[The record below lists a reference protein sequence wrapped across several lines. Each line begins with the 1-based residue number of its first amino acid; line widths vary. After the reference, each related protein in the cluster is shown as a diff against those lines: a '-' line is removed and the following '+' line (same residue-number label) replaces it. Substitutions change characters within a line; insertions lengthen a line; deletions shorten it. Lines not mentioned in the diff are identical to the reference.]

1 MKICKNAK
9 AVLVSLFR
17 FHCEMN
23 NTCASAVLADPINKM
38 IQKTSLTIL
47 TQLSA
52 KAMRGGN
59 GVKLSSKIILAGVDG
74 TDVFITAQNKMAAG
88 L

>member
-1 MKICKNAK
+1 
-9 AVLVSLFR
+9 
-17 FHCEMN
+17 
-23 NTCASAVLADPINKM
+23 M
-38 IQKTSLTIL
+38 IQKTSLTLL

-59 GVKLSSKIILAGVDG
+59 GVKLSSKMILAGVDG